1 MDAIS
6 AETNKYK
13 QGSPPVAAVP
23 LAAISWPTIRSPLQA
38 SVAQYWNNQCQS
50 LRVYS
55 TPGPYST
62 RNHPCRMEG
71 VERIKN
77 SDIKDVDGWYY
88 NKIVGATGTINKKRA
103 AECMTV
109 IDS

>member
-1 MDAIS
+1 
-6 AETNKYK
+6 
-13 QGSPPVAAVP
+13 
-23 LAAISWPTIRSPLQA
+23 
-38 SVAQYWNNQCQS
+38 
-50 LRVYS
+50 
-55 TPGPYST
+55 
-62 RNHPCRMEG
+62 MEG

-88 NKIVGATGTINKKRA
+88 NKIVGATETINKTRA